1 MIGRVWENGV
11 DLRLGS
17 FSQGVNRQW
26 KRQTAVEEVGEKASQ
41 VCLCFSRLAELTQRW
56 LQEEPLLAFCF
67 CLLSFSPPPS
77 FLFHCL
83 WLTFLSFHSFAFM
96 KFRLSVVHIY
106 AQVSNHFIG
115 ASLNT
120 TCGMEICQS
129 SIRPREGGGRGV
141 CGGGQAS
148 ITENG
153 IRYEPREGRLEI
165 SSPIIF

>member
-1 MIGRVWENGV
+1 MKTTDCFRRGSGR
-11 DLRLGS
+11 
-17 FSQGVNRQW
+17 
-26 KRQTAVEEVGEKASQ
+26 KGEPSLFVFLKI
-41 VCLCFSRLAELTQRW
+41 SRAHKKVTSRRATSGILFLFTVT
-56 LQEEPLLAFCF
+56 
-67 CLLSFSPPPS
+67 SPPPP

-96 KFRLSVVHIY
+96 KFRLSTVHIY
-106 AQVSNHFIG
+106 AQVSNHFMG

-129 SIRPREGGGRGV
+129 SMRPREGGRRGCV
-141 CGGGQAS
+141 CGGGWAS

-153 IRYEPREGRLEI
+153 IRYEPLEGRLEI